1 MQEDGKQFADAPESS
16 AARMVPVALMG
27 PKVTLL
33 VVLLADRTRIAFPVF
48 RIDVGDLVD
57 MLDTEEPAVVMVSC

>member
-1 MQEDGKQFADAPESS
+1 M
-16 AARMVPVALMG
+16 ALMG

-33 VVLLADRTRIAFPVF
+33 VVLLEWTRIAFPVL

-57 MLDTEEPAVVMVSC
+57 MLDTEEPAVVMVGC